1 MRSLIRITDL
11 SVKEIDGD
19 AFNGCSSLTRVEIP
33 VSVKEIGGG
42 AFNHCPALKTVVMQS
57 GAPIKIKGDSFSK
70 QFQKEGILYV
80 PNVMPYLAD
89 PKSQWAKFRNI
100 RKNPQ

>member
-1 MRSLIRITDL
+1 MVI
-11 SVKEIDGD
+11 
-19 AFNGCSSLTRVEIP
+19 
-33 VSVKEIGGG
+33 
-42 AFNHCPALKTVVMQS
+42 QS